1 MVARFMISYLSPLIP
16 PTFLP
21 VIVTVYKFDLEYF
34 ISLELYSVFFNQ
46 L

>member
-1 MVARFMISYLSPLIP
+1 MVARFMICYLSALIP
-16 PTFLP
+16 LNFSP